1 MKEMKLEIKPL
12 EGFGAL
18 EFGASPEEVFG
29 YLGQPDEDEVFE
41 DDDEGSTTVYH
52 FWDLQVSAFFEN
64 EEEPGLINIET
75 DNPEATLFGKK
86 VFSLKEDELIK
97 LMEANGFNEIDTEVM
112 ESEDAENEKRVSF
125 DDAMIDFFFED
136 NVLSAVSWGVFLED
150 FDEDEE

>member
-1 MKEMKLEIKPL
+1 MKLEIKPL

-18 EFGASPEEVFG
+18 EFGASPEEVFKL
-29 YLGQPDEDEVFE
+29 LGQPDEDEVFE
-41 DDDEGSTTVYH
+41 DDEEGSTTVYH

-86 VFSLKEDELIK
+86 VFTLKEDELIK

-150 FDEDEE
+150 YDEDEE